1 MKAKENTKAEM
12 VESEE
17 EERNKKLMWICL
29 GGHGDNHFL
38 KLSPFLDIKN
48 LSTTAV
54 HPAIQS
60 TLHVSLL
67 TSFSC
72 HISAVTIYYSFP

>member
-29 GGHGDNHFL
+29 SGYGDNHFL
-38 KLSPFLDIKN
+38 KLSSFLDITN
-48 LSTTAV
+48 LYTTAF
-54 HPAIQS
+54 HSPI
-60 TLHVSLL
+60 
-67 TSFSC
+67 
-72 HISAVTIYYSFP
+72 